1 MGAPKQYK
9 QSRWGNRGEPRQP
22 PRPRSFLRPVRR
34 VFPAPQASFREPGKL
49 RTSKAAQWK
58 SLFYS
63 ADGIATADRSG
74 KAMNG
79 TWKEEDDAAV
89 ISWTTGWKTK
99 IIKQGDHYKK
109 TAYKDRKLGTEVAAE
124 AEKVK

>member
-1 MGAPKQYK
+1 
-9 QSRWGNRGEPRQP
+9 
-22 PRPRSFLRPVRR
+22 
-34 VFPAPQASFREPGKL
+34 
-49 RTSKAAQWK
+49 
-58 SLFYS
+58 
-63 ADGIATADRSG
+63 
-74 KAMNG
+74 MNG

-109 TAYKDRKLGTEVAAE
+109 TAYKDRELETEVAAE

>member
-1 MGAPKQYK
+1 
-9 QSRWGNRGEPRQP
+9 
-22 PRPRSFLRPVRR
+22 
-34 VFPAPQASFREPGKL
+34 
-49 RTSKAAQWK
+49 
-58 SLFYS
+58 
-63 ADGIATADRSG
+63 
-74 KAMNG
+74 MNG

-109 TAYKDRKLGTEVAAE
+109 TAYKDRELGTEVAAE